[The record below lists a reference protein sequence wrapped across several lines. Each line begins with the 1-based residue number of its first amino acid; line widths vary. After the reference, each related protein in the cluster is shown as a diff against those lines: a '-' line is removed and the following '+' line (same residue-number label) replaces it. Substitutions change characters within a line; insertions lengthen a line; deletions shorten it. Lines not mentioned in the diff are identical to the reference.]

1 MSDSRGL
8 GYAVYSQCKKLIG
21 PTGLG
26 MLDYLLD
33 RKSKDP
39 WGGPFNGQKARQDLF
54 HHLLQA

>member
-21 PTGLG
+21 PTRLG

-39 WGGPFNGQKARQDLF
+39 WGGPFNGQKARQDLC
-54 HHLLQA
+54 L